1 MANSNVHVAGGDVL
15 KIGLVGCG
23 GRGNGAAT
31 QALNTKN
38 NVVLWAMGDL
48 FEDRVEGA
56 YDHLMKGQDARYDRS
71 AHEGFARKID
81 CPKERRFVGFDA
93 CAKVLASGIDLVI
106 LATPPGFRPMQY
118 QAAVEAGK
126 HVFMEKPCCV
136 DAPGFKTLMAAN
148 KVADEKNLKVG
159 VGLQRHHQ
167 AHYVEAM
174 KRIKDGALGDIQY
187 LRMYWNGS
195 PIWIIPRKPGWTDME
210 YQIRNWNIFTWIS
223 GDHICEQHVH
233 NLDVSNWIM
242 DAHPVEANGMGGRQ
256 VRTGKDMGYGY
267 DHHAVEFTYADGTKM
282 FSQCRQI
289 ANCWSQVGEVAIGT
303 KATAEL
309 SHGDAAIRGADSWR
323 YRGKETNPYDQEH
336 IDLQEAVLEDK
347 KMNEGWFAATS
358 SMTGVLGRM
367 ATYSGKVVKWDDAVA
382 KGKNLLPEKL
392 ALDAPVPFP
401 PDENDLY
408 EYAQAMPGVY
418 DPFTK

>member
-1 MANSNVHVAGGDVL
+1 MANENVHVAGGDVL
-15 KIGLVGCG
+15 KVGLVGCG
-23 GRGNGAAT
+23 GRGNGAVT
-31 QALNTKN
+31 QALRTKN

-48 FEDRVEGA
+48 FEDRVEDA
-56 YDHLMKGQDARYDRS
+56 YNHLVKGQDSRYDRA
-71 AHEGFARKID
+71 AHKGYAKKID

-93 CAKVLASGIDLVI
+93 CDKVLAAGIDLVI
-106 LATPPGFRPMQY
+106 LATPPAFRPMQY
-118 QAAVEAGK
+118 QAAVKAGK

-136 DAPGFKTLMAAN
+136 DAPGFNTLMAAN
-148 KVADEKNLKVG
+148 KIADEKNLKVG

-167 AHYVEAM
+167 THYLEAI
-174 KRIKDGALGDIQY
+174 KRIRDGALGDLRY

-195 PIWIIPRKPGWTDME
+195 GIWIVPRKPGWTDME

-256 VRTGKDMGYGY
+256 VRTGKDNGYGY

-289 ANCWSQVGEVAIGT
+289 ANCWSQVGEVAVGT
-303 KATAEL
+303 EATAEL
-309 SHGDAAIRGADSWR
+309 SHGGAKIGGWR
-323 YRGKETNPYDQEH
+323 YRGKKNNPYDQEH
-336 IDLQEAVLEDK
+336 IDWQAAVLEDK
-347 KMNEGWFAATS
+347 KMNEGWFGATS

-382 KGKNLLPEKL
+382 KGKALVPDKL
-392 ALDAPVPFP
+392 AMDAPVPFP
-401 PDENDLY
+401 PDKNDLY

-418 DPFTK
+418 SPFKG